1 MLKFDKILSGIQDVT
16 VEMYLLSKTE
26 KQPIFSA
33 MGFFEV
39 NTVFYFMVTSN
50 R

>member
-1 MLKFDKILSGIQDVT
+1 MLKFDKILSGIQDET
-16 VEMYLLSKTE
+16 VEMYLLSQTE

-39 NTVFYFMVTSN
+39 NTVFYFMVTLN
-50 R
+50 